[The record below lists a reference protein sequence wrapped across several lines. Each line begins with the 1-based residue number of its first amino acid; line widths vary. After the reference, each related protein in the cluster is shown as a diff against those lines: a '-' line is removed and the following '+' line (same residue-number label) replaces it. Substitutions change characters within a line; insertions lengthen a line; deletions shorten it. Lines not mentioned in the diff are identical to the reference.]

1 MRFFAGNSICEYFAG
16 KGIIVMG
23 VNQESLKTRTTLLI
37 AGTVGLLFAGIIY
50 AWSILKVP
58 LGNEFGWSNSDL
70 ATAYTITISLF
81 CLGCIAGGFLMRAF
95 GPKIPI
101 LLGGILVCL
110 GFFLTSTLDGSSL
123 GLLFLYYGVMGGLGI
138 GMAYN
143 SLLAAIGAW
152 YPDKKGFA
160 SGVMMMGFGAS
171 TLIFGNLA
179 GSLIANASFGWR
191 KVFVLLAICTGV
203 ALIANGILIRMP
215 GPDAGLPKPPAPVK
229 KDDENDFVAEDM
241 PTSKMITRPSFWM
254 FFVAMML
261 LGAAG
266 SSLISFAKDF
276 AVSVGVVKA
285 AGLFVGILS
294 IANGLGRILAGS
306 LYDKF
311 GRKFIMVY
319 VAVIEIAACVVCMLA
334 AMTNSAVLCL
344 IGFLL
349 VGLSYGGNTCA
360 VSVLITSFY
369 GNKYY
374 AQNLSFGLL
383 TLLPSSFLAKLSTT
397 VLNATGGYIVPF
409 ALLAGYGVVSFI
421 LNINNKRP

>member
-1 MRFFAGNSICEYFAG
+1 ME
-16 KGIIVMG
+16 
-23 VNQESLKTRTTLLI
+23 VNKESLKTRNVLLI
-37 AGTVGLLFAGIIY
+37 AGTIGLLFAGIIY

-58 LGNEFGWSNSDL
+58 LGTEFGWSNSDL
-70 ATAYTITISLF
+70 ATAYTITISFF
-81 CLGCIAGGFLMRAF
+81 CLGCIAGGFLMRGF
-95 GPKIPI
+95 GPKIPVI
-101 LLGGILVCL
+101 AGAILVCL
-110 GFFLTSTLDGSSL
+110 GFFMTSRLDGSAVWQ
-123 GLLFLYYGVMGGLGI
+123 LFIYYGVMGGLGI

-143 SLLAAIGAW
+143 TLLAAIGAW
-152 YPDKKGFA
+152 FPDKKGFA

-179 GSLIANASFGWR
+179 GSWIANENIGWR
-191 KVFVLLAICTGV
+191 MVFVILALATGIALLV
-203 ALIANGILIRMP
+203 NGILIRMP
-215 GPDAGLPKPPAPVK
+215 GPDAGLPKPAAAAK
-229 KDDENDFVAEDM
+229 KSADVDDFVAEDM
-241 PTSKMITRPSFWM
+241 PTSQMITRVSFWK

-266 SSLISFAKDF
+266 GSLISFARDF
-276 AVSVGVVKA
+276 AISVGTA
-285 AGLFVGILS
+285 AATAGLFVGILS
-294 IANGLGRILAGS
+294 IANGLGRIIAGA
-306 LYDKF
+306 LYDRF

-319 VAVIEIAACVVCMLA
+319 VAVLEIAACVVCVLA
-334 AMTNSAVLCL
+334 AMAHSVPLCL

-409 ALLAGYGVVSFI
+409 VLLAVYGVVSLV
-421 LNINNKRP
+421 LNVSNKRP

>member
-1 MRFFAGNSICEYFAG
+1 ME
-16 KGIIVMG
+16 
-23 VNQESLKTRTTLLI
+23 VNRESLKTRNVLLI

-58 LGNEFGWSNSDL
+58 LGTEFGWSNSDL
-70 ATAYTITISLF
+70 ATAYTITISCF
-81 CLGCIAGGFLMRAF
+81 CLGCIAGGFLMRGF
-95 GPKIPI
+95 GPKVPV
-101 LLGGILVCL
+101 LAGGILVCL
-110 GFFLTSTLDGSSL
+110 GFFLTSTLDGSNL
-123 GLLFLYYGVMGGLGI
+123 ALLFLYYGVMGGLGI

-143 SLLAAIGAW
+143 TLLAAIGAW
-152 YPDKKGFA
+152 FPDKKGFA

-191 KVFVLLAICTGV
+191 KVFVLLAVCTGV
-203 ALIANGILIRMP
+203 ALIVNGILIRMP
-215 GPDAGLPKPPAPVK
+215 GPDAGLPKPPVPAK
-229 KDDENDFVAEDM
+229 KADENDFVTEDM
-241 PTSKMITRPSFWM
+241 PTSQMITRPSFWM

-276 AVSVGVVKA
+276 AVSVGVVTA

-294 IANGLGRILAGS
+294 VTNGLGRIIAGS

-311 GRKFIMVY
+311 GRQFIMVY
-319 VAVIEIAACVVCMLA
+319 GGVVEIAACVVCMLA
-334 AMTNSAVLCL
+334 AMMSSPVLCL
-344 IGFLL
+344 IGFIL

-409 ALLAGYGVVSFI
+409 ALLAAYGVVSLL
-421 LNINNKRP
+421 LNIKNKRP